1 MTEVKSYWGV
11 AVPTRGDLRRFGI
24 VLAALL
30 ALLGG
35 YLWYVEAVGIAQL
48 VHAASLVLLGT
59 GLALPMALK
68 PIYFPYM
75 WLARIVAFVNIHSA
89 LGTGFLHA
97 FYADRAWYAPF
108 GARSA
113 RPQNRSRRGKLLAAS
128 GPFSVPPRPLSQA
141 LLKPH

>member
-1 MTEVKSYWGV
+1 MRF
-11 AVPTRGDLRRFGI
+11 PTRGDLRRFGV

-59 GLALPMALK
+59 GLALPIALK

-75 WLARIVAFVNIHSA
+75 WLARIVAFVNIHLLLA
-89 LGTGFLHA
+89 LV
-97 FYADRAWYAPF
+97 FYTLFTLIGLGMRPF
-108 GARSA
+108 GPRSA
-113 RPQNRSRRGKLLAAS
+113 RPQNRARRGKLLAAS
-128 GPFSVPPRPLSQA
+128 VPFSVSPRPLSKA

>member
-1 MTEVKSYWGV
+1 MTEAKSYWGV
-11 AVPTRGDLRRFGI
+11 AVPTRGALRRFGL

-59 GLALPMALK
+59 GLALPIALK

-75 WLARIVAFVNIHSA
+75 WLARIVAFVNIHLL
-89 LGTGFLHA
+89 LGLV
-97 FYADRAWYAPF
+97 FYTLFMLIGLGMRLLGRDPLDRKIAPD
-108 GARSA
+108 AESYW
-113 RPQNRSRRGKLLAAS
+113 QRRAPSL
-128 GPFSVPPRPLSQA
+128 FPRDHYH
-141 LLKPH
+141 KRF

>member
-11 AVPTRGDLRRFGI
+11 AVPARGDLRRFGI

-59 GLALPMALK
+59 GLALPVALK

-75 WLARIVAFVNIHSA
+75 WLARIVAFVNIHLL
-89 LGTGFLHA
+89 LGLV
-97 FYADRAWYAPF
+97 FYTLFMLIGLGMRLLGRDPLDRKIAPDEK
-108 GARSA
+108 SYW
-113 RPQNRSRRGKLLAAS
+113 QRRAPSL
-128 GPFSVPPRPLSQA
+128 FPRD
-141 LLKPH
+141 HYRRRF

>member
-35 YLWYVEAVGIAQL
+35 YLWYVEAVGIAQI

-59 GLALPMALK
+59 GLALPVVLK

-75 WLARIVAFVNIHSA
+75 WLARIVAFVNIHLL
-89 LGTGFLHA
+89 LGLV
-97 FYADRAWYAPF
+97 FYTLFTLIGLGMRLLGRDPLDRKIAPDEK
-108 GARSA
+108 SYW
-113 RPQNRSRRGKLLAAS
+113 QRR
-128 GPFSVPPRPLSQA
+128 VPSLF
-141 LLKPH
+141 PHDHYRKRF

>member
-11 AVPTRGDLRRFGI
+11 AVPSRTDLRRFGI

-35 YLWYVEAVGIAQL
+35 YLWYVEAVGAAQL

-59 GLALPMALK
+59 GLVLPVALK

-75 WLARIVAFVNIHSA
+75 WLARIVAFVNIHLL
-89 LGTGFLHA
+89 LGLV
-97 FYADRAWYAPF
+97 FYTLFMLIGLGMRLLGRDPLDRKIAPD
-108 GARSA
+108 AESYW
-113 RPQNRSRRGKLLAAS
+113 QRRAS
-128 GPFSVPPRPLSQA
+128 SLFPRDHYR
-141 LLKPH
+141 KRF

>member
-1 MTEVKSYWGV
+1 MTEAKSYWGI

-48 VHAASLVLLGT
+48 VHAASLVFLGL
-59 GLALPMALK
+59 GLALPVALK

-75 WLARIVAFVNIHSA
+75 WLARIVAFVNIHLL
-89 LGTGFLHA
+89 LGLV
-97 FYADRAWYAPF
+97 FYTLFTLIGLGMRLLGRDPLDRKIAPEEK
-108 GARSA
+108 SYW
-113 RPQNRSRRGKLLAAS
+113 QRR
-128 GPFSVPPRPLSQA
+128 VPSLFPRDHYR
-141 LLKPH
+141 KRF